1 MLTKPGITPSRP
13 VEQPEIILET
23 ATPLIKLQ
31 KKWLNRLTWSGA
43 IAGLLLAA
51 GLAVYN
57 LGYSPAPW
65 FDEGE
70 HFRVAKTLVQY
81 GQYGVWSVDGI
92 RYFGPTIGVGPTMLL
107 PVALAFKLGG
117 IGLVQGRIVIL
128 LYLLAATGLYWCYA
142 RKLERSGAFARL
154 ALLLLLAAPGI
165 AFINLGRQGLGE
177 VPASAFF
184 LAGLLAWLSN
194 SENPRP
200 TLRGWFM
207 AGGLF
212 GLAAIT
218 KSNYG
223 LLLPPALALAWLLN
237 RFYYHQTKLK
247 WTAFGLPF
255 LLTGGALGGWYL
267 IILLFLGGSDFA
279 TNFQLLRN
287 ASGGSAFVFSLDRM
301 ASAWKFF
308 LGPQALFGLAAPG
321 LIYAAWRA
329 RQRTAESFRLVLP
342 LAFCLVWFGWFL
354 GASVG
359 WPRYAF
365 PALLLC
371 PLFTVKLLLDLPGLL
386 AAWVKQ
392 SYWQPRL
399 KLITGLLLAALI
411 GGGLIS
417 QIPDTLKIDNSA
429 QQMAAYLDQ
438 NVDRQIT
445 IETWESEL
453 GFLTDHSYHY
463 PPPELLDKA
472 VRLMWLG
479 GTGPSL
485 PEIYQPEK
493 LTPGYLIVGQFGR
506 WNGLYPQDLLDTHY
520 RLVISFGE
528 YSLYKRVG

>member
-1 MLTKPGITPSRP
+1 MLTKPEITSSRP
-13 VEQPEIILET
+13 AEQPEIIVE
-23 ATPLIKLQ
+23 AVMPGQI
-31 KKWLNRLTWSGA
+31 KWLYWLSRAGT
-43 IAGLLLAA
+43 IAALLFAA
-51 GLAVYN
+51 VLAVYN

-81 GQYGVWSVDGI
+81 GQYGVWSADGI

-107 PVALAFKLGG
+107 PVALAFKLWG

-128 LYLLAATGLYWCYA
+128 LYLLAAAVLYWFYA
-142 RKLERSGAFARL
+142 RKLEKSGSFAWL

-184 LAGLLAWLSN
+184 LAGLLVWLSN
-194 SENPRP
+194 SEKPQP
-200 TLRGWFM
+200 ALAGWVA
-207 AGGLF
+207 AGVLF
-212 GLAAIT
+212 GLSAIT

-223 LLLPPALALAWLLN
+223 LLLPPTLVVVWLLN
-237 RFYYHQTKLK
+237 HFYYHQSKLK
-247 WTAFGLPF
+247 WTAFVLPF
-255 LLTGGALGGWYL
+255 VLTGGALGGWYL
-267 IILLFLGGSDFA
+267 VILLFLGGSDFA

-287 ASGGSAFVFSLDRM
+287 ASGGSAFVFSLERM

-329 RQRTAESFRLVLP
+329 LQRTSESFRLVLP
-342 LAFCLVWFGWFL
+342 LAFCLVWLGWFL

-371 PLFTVKLLLDLPGLL
+371 PLFTVKLFLDLPGLVGYWL
-386 AAWVKQ
+386 KRPA
-392 SYWQPRL
+392 WQPGMRL
-399 KLITGLLLAALI
+399 LMGLLLAGLI
-411 GGGLIS
+411 AGGLIS
-417 QIPDTLKIDNSA
+417 QVPTTLKVDDSA
-429 QQMAAYLDQ
+429 QQLAAYLNQ
-438 NVDRQIT
+438 NVDRQAI

-453 GFLTDHSYHY
+453 GFLTDHRYHY

-472 VRLMWLG
+472 VRLKWLG

-485 PEIYQPEK
+485 PEIYHPET
-493 LTPGYLIVGQFGR
+493 LNPDYLIVGQFGR
-506 WNGLYPQDLLDTHY
+506 WNELYPDQLLATRY
-520 RLVISFGE
+520 RLIVSFGD
-528 YSLYKRVG
+528 YSLYKRIG